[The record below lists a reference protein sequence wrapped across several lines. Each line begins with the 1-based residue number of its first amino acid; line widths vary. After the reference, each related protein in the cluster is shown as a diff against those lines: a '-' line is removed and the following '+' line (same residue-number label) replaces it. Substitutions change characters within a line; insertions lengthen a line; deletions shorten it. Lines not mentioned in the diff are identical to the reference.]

1 MFKLLNFF
9 ILNLILIN
17 LFFINDLKSNNNTTI
32 KVLTLVNSEPITN
45 VDLENR
51 VNFILFATGFQKD
64 KTNNNEIYRDAMY
77 SLVVEKLKF
86 QLAKKI
92 IPEVISQAEKAANDL
107 ISQNFS
113 KDDITAKAFLRNQNI
128 SYSTIYEKYLS
139 DILWSN
145 ILRNKFRKQF
155 LDIDILAQRELERLK
170 KDKGSTQVKLSEII
184 LLPNSKRN
192 IDETLDLSTKIFDAL
207 KNGASFENIA
217 QQYSASSSSAN
228 GGNLDWILL
237 NSLPNELKFPI
248 QNSSSGNIIKPIVAN
263 DQVYIIRK
271 EAVRAKGLLD
281 PKASIISLARAVLP
295 INKELTSGELLSYA
309 AKLQKKAEILKNCND
324 IKELNKELGSNAI
337 SFLDNIQLGSLS
349 IELQNELLDLKVFDL
364 TKPMNYDDGVVIF
377 MLCSRKTPELN
388 LPSFEKLRNVEI
400 GKLLSSLGTRYLNR
414 IEKSAVIEYKNKEY
428 LN

>member
-1 MFKLLNFF
+1 MFKLLNYF

-17 LFFINDLKSNNNTTI
+17 SFFINDLKSNNNTTI

-113 KDDITAKAFLRNQNI
+113 KDDIAAKVFLRNQNI

-192 IDETLDLSTKIFDAL
+192 IDETLNLATKIFDAL

-248 QNSSSGNIIKPIVAN
+248 QNSSSGTIIKPIVAN

>member
-1 MFKLLNFF
+1 MFKLLNYF

-17 LFFINDLKSNNNTTI
+17 LFFINDLKTNNNTTI
-32 KVLTLVNSEPITN
+32 KVLTLVNCEPITN

-86 QLAKKI
+86 QLANKI

-155 LDIDILAQRELERLK
+155 VDIDILAQRELERLK

-192 IDETLDLSTKIFDAL
+192 IDETLDLATKIFDAL
-207 KNGASFENIA
+207 QNGASFENIA
-217 QQYSASSSSAN
+217 QQYHH
-228 GGNLDWILL
+228 
-237 NSLPNELKFPI
+237 
-248 QNSSSGNIIKPIVAN
+248 
-263 DQVYIIRK
+263 R
-271 EAVRAKGLLD
+271 
-281 PKASIISLARAVLP
+281 
-295 INKELTSGELLSYA
+295 
-309 AKLQKKAEILKNCND
+309 
-324 IKELNKELGSNAI
+324 
-337 SFLDNIQLGSLS
+337 
-349 IELQNELLDLKVFDL
+349 
-364 TKPMNYDDGVVIF
+364 
-377 MLCSRKTPELN
+377 
-388 LPSFEKLRNVEI
+388 
-400 GKLLSSLGTRYLNR
+400 
-414 IEKSAVIEYKNKEY
+414 
-428 LN
+428 

>member
-1 MFKLLNFF
+1 MFKLLNYF

-45 VDLENR
+45 IDLENR

-113 KDDITAKAFLRNQNI
+113 KDDITAKVFLRNQNI

-155 LDIDILAQRELERLK
+155 VDIDILAQRELERLK

-192 IDETLDLSTKIFDAL
+192 IDETFDLATKIFDAL

-248 QNSSSGNIIKPIVAN
+248 QNSSSGTIIKPIVAN

-295 INKELTSGELLSYA
+295 VNKELTSGELLSYA
-309 AKLQKKAEILKNCND
+309 AKLQKKAEVLKNCKD

-388 LPSFEKLRNVEI
+388 LPSLEKLRNVEI

-428 LN
+428 LD